1 MNIETK
7 VVWKITQ
14 NMLLYNEYSHN
25 QDLGIHLSPFVVYQ
39 LHFAW
44 FIGSNNDCTEAGLM
58 CLSCSFSP
66 PLPFMFQQLL
76 LWKQLPAS
84 KRNLILR
91 VGGGCACFLL
101 ALSRH
106 LPLFLV
112 HQARTLF
119 FLSQLVSILSLS
131 GLRTVICLFF
141 VCYFK
146 YRERHNWC
154 VIIMR
159 VVLKRVCKT

>member
-1 MNIETK
+1 MKWYGKSHI
-7 VVWKITQ
+7 IPR
-14 NMLLYNEYSHN
+14 MSMSIEYSQNLH
-25 QDLGIHLSPFVVYQ
+25 LGIHLSQFVVYQ
-39 LHFAW
+39 PHFAW
-44 FIGSNNDCTEAGLM
+44 FIGSNNDCTEAGMM

-66 PLPFMFQQLL
+66 PLPIMFQQLL

-112 HQARTLF
+112 HHARPLF
-119 FLSQLVSILSLS
+119 FLSLLVSILSLS
-131 GLRTVICLFF
+131 GLPTVICLFF

-146 YRERHNWC
+146 YCERLIWC
-154 VIIMR
+154 IIIIMR
-159 VVLKRVCKT
+159 VVRKRVCKT

>member
-1 MNIETK
+1 MHIENE
-7 VVWKITQ
+7 VVWKITF
-14 NMLLYNEYSHN
+14 NMLMYIEFSHN
-25 QDLGIHLSPFVVYQ
+25 LHVGIHLSPFVVYQ

-44 FIGSNNDCTEAGLM
+44 FIGSNNDCAEAGMM

-66 PLPFMFQQLL
+66 PLPVMFQQLL

-112 HQARTLF
+112 HQTRPLF
-119 FLSQLVSILSLS
+119 FLSLVVSILSLS
-131 GLRTVICLFF
+131 GLPTVICLFF

-146 YRERHNWC
+146 YYERLNWC
-154 VIIMR
+154 IIIMK
-159 VVLKRVCKT
+159 VVLKRVCRT